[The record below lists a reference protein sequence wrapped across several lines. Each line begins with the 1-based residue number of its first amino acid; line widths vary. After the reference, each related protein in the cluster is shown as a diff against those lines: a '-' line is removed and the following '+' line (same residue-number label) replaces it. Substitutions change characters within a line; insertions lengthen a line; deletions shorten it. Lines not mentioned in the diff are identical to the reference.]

1 MLAVAQEA
9 AAGVDD
15 LFLLAAS
22 EALPLRQVTRQREER
37 GWYWEMLD
45 GVMVVV
51 WGWQRRR

>member
-15 LFLLAAS
+15 LFLLAGS
-22 EALPLRQVTRQREER
+22 EALPLRQVTRRREER

-51 WGWQRRR
+51 LGWQRHR